1 MSLNRNLL
9 TVTKRF
15 KIFRLNHDIMVF
27 NLKSN
32 KYSYSRKLQL
42 ENVINVEE
50 TMETIKSNIQ
60 KILKLNINI
69 WMVLYEENIDQTLFF
84 E

>member
-1 MSLNRNLL
+1 
-9 TVTKRF
+9 
-15 KIFRLNHDIMVF
+15 MVF

>member
-1 MSLNRNLL
+1 
-9 TVTKRF
+9 
-15 KIFRLNHDIMVF
+15 MVF

-32 KYSYSRKLQL
+32 KYSYSRKLRL

-69 WMVLYEENIDQTLFF
+69 WMVLHEENIDQTLFF